1 MSGYVYKGAGH
12 PRGMFDSPEI
22 RAKADRLRELFEEG
36 TPVISM
42 QDGLSFAATKAR
54 ARPAP
59 EEPVDDT
66 PPDEEPTIA

>member
-36 TPVISM
+36 TPVISL

-54 ARPAP
+54 PRPPAGP
-59 EEPVDDT
+59 EATPEDETPVQ
-66 PPDEEPTIA
+66 PE